1 METSTIYSM
10 GTALDRAQAN
20 GLVVDVLVSGAWLSG
35 RVIAAD
41 GHGVVLETSEHE
53 HAVARLDAI
62 SAVRVH
68 GRAPGRPT
76 VPAQSQP
83 WEMGAKTG

>member
-20 GLVVDVLVSGAWLSG
+20 GLEVEVLVSGVWLTG
-35 RVIAAD
+35 HVVAAD

-53 HAVARLDAI
+53 HAVARLE
-62 SAVRVH
+62 SVLAVKVH
-68 GRAPGRPT
+68 AD
-76 VPAQSQP
+76 VPARAAIPTQGQP
-83 WEMGAKTG
+83 F